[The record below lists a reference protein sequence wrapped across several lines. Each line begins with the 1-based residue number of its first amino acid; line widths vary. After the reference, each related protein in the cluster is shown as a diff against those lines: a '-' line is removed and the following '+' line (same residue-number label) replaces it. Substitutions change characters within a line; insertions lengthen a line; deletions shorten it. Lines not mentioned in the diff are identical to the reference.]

1 MTGSYLF
8 LKIIVIEKRSKMHE
22 LLFAAETRLDL
33 KVLGIDFELKVAKVP
48 ADFAGIEAFA
58 ICSQISVCYDN
69 FIHARNRRQFR
80 PCFGV
85 FFDFEVVEVL
95 VKGWPIIVAVADDQ
109 IERFFLLDSF
119 ALRVLRRNRHFVNVL
134 SFAIQ
139 RFCERYE
146 SI

>member
-1 MTGSYLF
+1 
-8 LKIIVIEKRSKMHE
+8 MHE

-119 ALRVLRRNRHFVNVL
+119 ALRVFRRNRHFVNVL

-139 RFCERYE
+139 RLCERYE